1 MQAVENGNF
10 DIDITVNA
18 RNEVYQ
24 LARDCD
30 IAVKKIRD
38 LMAQNREEQEIKR
51 KLELRSLQ
59 AQINPHFLYNTL
71 DSIIWMIELG
81 ENERAIDMT
90 SSLARFFRIGISRGE
105 ETISV
110 TTEIE
115 YMETYLGI
123 QKQRYKDKLSYE
135 IAFSPDLH
143 SSQILKLL
151 LQPLVENAIY
161 HGIKNIEGPGLI
173 RIQGTREGQSMVIRI
188 SDNGVGMEPV
198 QLAALRDGLIEPRPS
213 NGVGVRN
220 VQERIHVYF
229 GLEYGVSF
237 ESAPARDGGDRPHPD
252 DRGEP
257 ALKNRSVLFLLAV
270 AVLGAVSL
278 TVFYRGARLLSP
290 VSAAPRKVIVIFKT
304 IDYRSTPF
312 WGNVRDGVTSAGED
326 LGITVSIRGPA
337 QESDVQGQIDIVQQS
352 ISEKP
357 DAIVLAAADYNL
369 LVPAAKA
376 IKGRRIPLV
385 CIDSF
390 LNSDDADVRIGTDS
404 YEGGQKCA
412 AALLRS
418 VHPGDLV
425 AIMSYVKGSSTAI
438 DRESG
443 ARDALDGRVRILETL
458 YSNADADLAYSQAAR
473 LIARTPD
480 LRGIVALNDPTARG
494 AARALDESGK
504 AGTIALVGFDNSLL
518 VLRYLERGIIRDT
531 VVQKPFNM
539 GYLGIKVARELIGHK
554 RPSRFIN
561 TGSVDISRANMLQPE
576 NQKLL
581 FPVAEGQPRPGVLES
596 RHPW

>member
-1 MQAVENGNF
+1 M
-10 DIDITVNA
+10 
-18 RNEVYQ
+18 R
-24 LARDCD
+24 
-30 IAVKKIRD
+30 
-38 LMAQNREEQEIKR
+38 
-51 KLELRSLQ
+51 
-59 AQINPHFLYNTL
+59 
-71 DSIIWMIELG
+71 
-81 ENERAIDMT
+81 
-90 SSLARFFRIGISRGE
+90 
-105 ETISV
+105 
-110 TTEIE
+110 
-115 YMETYLGI
+115 
-123 QKQRYKDKLSYE
+123 
-135 IAFSPDLH
+135 
-143 SSQILKLL
+143 
-151 LQPLVENAIY
+151 
-161 HGIKNIEGPGLI
+161 
-173 RIQGTREGQSMVIRI
+173 
-188 SDNGVGMEPV
+188 
-198 QLAALRDGLIEPRPS
+198 
-213 NGVGVRN
+213 
-220 VQERIHVYF
+220 
-229 GLEYGVSF
+229 
-237 ESAPARDGGDRPHPD
+237 
-252 DRGEP
+252 
-257 ALKNRSVLFLLAV
+257 NRSVLVLLAL

-278 TVFYRGARLLSP
+278 TVLYRGARLLSP
-290 VSAAPRKVIVIFKT
+290 VSAPRKVIVIFKT

-312 WGNVRDGVTSAGED
+312 WGNVRDGVISAGED

-337 QESDVQGQIDIVQQS
+337 LESDVQGQIDIVRQS

-376 IKGRRIPLV
+376 IRSRGIPLV

-443 ARDALDGRVRILETL
+443 ARDALDGKVRILETL

-539 GYLGIKVARELIGHK
+539 GYLGIEVARELIGHK

-581 FPVAEGQPRPGVLES
+581 FPVAEGP
-596 RHPW
+596 